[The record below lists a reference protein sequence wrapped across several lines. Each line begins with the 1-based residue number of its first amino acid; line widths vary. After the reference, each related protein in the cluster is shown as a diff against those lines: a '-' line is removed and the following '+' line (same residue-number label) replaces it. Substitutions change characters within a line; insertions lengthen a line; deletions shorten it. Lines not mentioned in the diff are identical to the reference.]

1 MTEDDTRLMEA
12 CPHCGEAIVELP
24 LREADTTCPTCG
36 FPLLMP
42 ESLLTPA
49 LALRASAGASVT
61 DAEWESLLTVADALS
76 VDDGSECDPAYDPA
90 PAVPIADIPI

>member
-1 MTEDDTRLMEA
+1 MTDDDARRMQA
-12 CPHCGEAIVELP
+12 CPDCGESIVELP

-36 FPLLMP
+36 FPLSMP
-42 ESLLTPA
+42 ESLL
-49 LALRASAGASVT
+49 VT

-76 VDDGSECDPAYDPA
+76 VDNGSECDPAYDPA